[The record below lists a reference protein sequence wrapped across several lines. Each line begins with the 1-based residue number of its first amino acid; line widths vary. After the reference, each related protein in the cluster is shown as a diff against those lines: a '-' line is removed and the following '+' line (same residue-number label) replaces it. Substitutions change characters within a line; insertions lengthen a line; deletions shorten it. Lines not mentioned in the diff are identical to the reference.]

1 MPDTNKVKKNDPVA
15 GLVLAAGASTRMGTP
30 KQLLPAGNV
39 CLLDRI
45 LAQTLRS
52 RLDLVVLV
60 LGSKADEV
68 RRTIRSGRVVPR
80 LKIVENRGY
89 ERGISSSIITGLSLV
104 EKNYDHVMI
113 LLGDMPHITSRVIN
127 RLLSGYLESGL
138 PLGALKA
145 RGKRSHPVIIGRT
158 FFPALHRLTG
168 DRGARDLFTGHRR
181 QVCLVEPGEDYDDTD
196 IDTYED
202 YLRFRKMLESR
213 QGGHSGI
220 KGRIL

>member
-1 MPDTNKVKKNDPVA
+1 MQDINKVKKNDPVA

-30 KQLLPAGNV
+30 KQLLPAGDV
-39 CLLDRI
+39 CLLDRV
-45 LAQTLRS
+45 LAQTLHS
-52 RLDLVVLV
+52 KLDLVVLV
-60 LGSKADEV
+60 LGFEAGEV
-68 RRTIRSGRVVPR
+68 GRRIRYGRVVPR
-80 LKIVENRGY
+80 LKIVENSGY

-113 LLGDMPHITSRVIN
+113 LLGDMPYITSRVIN
-127 RLLSGYLESGL
+127 RLLSGYLESGFS
-138 PLGALKA
+138 LGALKV

-168 DRGARDLFTGHRR
+168 DQGARDLFNSHEE
-181 QVCLVEPGEDYDDTD
+181 QICLVEPGEDYDDTD

-202 YLRFRKMLESR
+202 YLRFKKTLEAR
-213 QGGHSGI
+213 RRGHSGV